1 MMLGW
6 FLWWSKPCFAH
17 LALDISEHIKC
28 VSSVTPQKK
37 EKKPHKTESNS
48 SGGNGCTIF
57 FFFSHGAQGKQKNLT
72 LL

>member
-1 MMLGW
+1 MLGW

-28 VSSVTPQKK
+28 VSSVTPPKKKKKSPTKQKAIPVG
-37 EKKPHKTESNS
+37 EMVVQ
-48 SGGNGCTIF
+48 